1 MKNNNI
7 INFPQR
13 RRRPGGE
20 WADKSNA
27 EICEALRK
35 IYLDRSLPFKLRC
48 RAAIMAPYFG
58 ENVVEVMRAYA

>member
-1 MKNNNI
+1 MKNNV
-7 INFPQR
+7 INFPTPR
-13 RRRPGGE
+13 RGRPGGE

-27 EICEALRK
+27 EICAALRK

-58 ENVVEVMRAYA
+58 ENVVEMMRTA